1 MSTNDPESSPSDALF
16 VPQEWYGHEVA
27 AEEDK
32 KVYEEEGL
40 TAAENDYEFI
50 YRLRQV
56 VSSSE
61 QEMSLKEFEALHGYL
76 VQQHQLDRKSAARAI
91 GRCAR
96 LIDAGSISV
105 EA

>member
-1 MSTNDPESSPSDALF
+1 MPTNNLEPSPSDLLF
-16 VPQEWYGHEVA
+16 VPQEWYGHKVA
-27 AEEDK
+27 AEEDEK
-32 KVYEEEGL
+32 AYEEEGL
-40 TAAENDYEFI
+40 TAVVYDCEFI
-50 YRLRQV
+50 DRLRQV

-76 VQQHQLDRKSAARAI
+76 AQQHQLDRKRAARAI

-96 LIDAGSISV
+96 LIDSGSISV

>member
-1 MSTNDPESSPSDALF
+1 MPTNDLGPNPSDLLF

-27 AEEDK
+27 AEEDE
-32 KVYEEEGL
+32 KVYEEESL
-40 TAAENDYEFI
+40 TAAVYDYEFI
-50 YRLRQV
+50 DRLRQV

-61 QEMSLKEFEALHGYL
+61 EEMSLKEFEALHDYL
-76 VQQHQLDRKSAARAI
+76 AQQHQLDRKSAARAI

-96 LIDAGSISV
+96 LIDSGSISV